1 MTGIGNPEFHS
12 RQMMQGWGMSLL
24 LHLGLLLAVI
34 TVTPRM
40 TIVLEQEP
48 FKWDV
53 TLVEAPQAIVNDEI
67 PPPPPKVQ
75 PSTKRPVDPV
85 KQIEPAQEMV
95 ARVAPQ
101 QSQQIIHPVIEPPKP
116 QQKPDPLETP
126 VETKVP
132 EPVTK
137 DVVKEPVKE
146 SVPEPPSVVEPVAPT
161 YTYTAPAPEPPVVA
175 SAPPAAEP
183 PVPAAPSP
191 AAPRAVEEVLSP
203 AVSAPPAQLAAEPQT
218 QVAKLAPQAAPPASE
233 TKADHR
239 WVGESLHRRVSE
251 LKRYPSSARM
261 NGLEGRVLLKA
272 IIRADG
278 HLADVF
284 VLKSSGHAVLDA
296 AAMEVVKMACP
307 LHMKH
312 PIGPPQIAI
321 SLPIVYSLAN

>member
-53 TLVEAPQAIVNDEI
+53 TLVEAPQAVVNDDI
-67 PPPPPKVQ
+67 PPPAPKVQ

-116 QQKPDPLETP
+116 QQKPDPLETMPP

-137 DVVKEPVKE
+137 DVAKEPVKE

-161 YTYTAPAPEPPVVA
+161 YTYTAPAPEPPVAA

-183 PVPAAPSP
+183 PAPAAPPSRSQSCGRGAFAGSFGSCHSGGGRASDASCQAR
-191 AAPRAVEEVLSP
+191 AASCAACFRNQGGSSLARRVAPSACVRTQAVSQLSP
-203 AVSAPPAQLAAEPQT
+203 LERLGGPRPAQGDYSSGRP
-218 QVAKLAPQAAPPASE
+218 VS
-233 TKADHR
+233 
-239 WVGESLHRRVSE
+239 RRVRGE
-251 LKRYPSSARM
+251 
-261 NGLEGRVLLKA
+261 EF
-272 IIRADG
+272 RA
-278 HLADVF
+278 
-284 VLKSSGHAVLDA
+284 
-296 AAMEVVKMACP
+296 C
-307 LHMKH
+307 
-312 PIGPPQIAI
+312 GP
-321 SLPIVYSLAN
+321 